1 MKLMVDT
8 TVVRDGLHFAESPS
22 EGPDGLLYVSDFYAH
37 EVLRIDPR
45 TWSASVAATV
55 PAQPSGLGWLPDGR
69 MLVVSMRD
77 LKLLRLEENGSLS
90 VHADLSPVA
99 RGAANDMKV
108 DAQGRAWV
116 GSFGFDFYG
125 LLEADP
131 NADPL
136 FGPGANP
143 PTADIA
149 CVRLD
154 GTVSCAAQGLQFPNG
169 TVQLSDGTLMIAE
182 TVGTCLTAFSI
193 DPAGKLTD
201 RRIWADLSELG
212 PDGDRVLPDGI
223 CADAE
228 DGIWVS
234 DPAHSRAIRLD
245 RHGRVTDRIR
255 TSQPCFAVGLS
266 GPDGRTLICCTAET
280 SNPNIAATR
289 RTGKLEAV
297 RVAVGRQA

>member
-1 MKLMVDT
+1 MVDT
-8 TVVRDGLHFAESPS
+8 TIVKEGLHFAESPS
-22 EGPDGLLYVSDFYAH
+22 EGPDGFVYVSDFYAH
-37 EVLRIDPR
+37 EVLRVDPR
-45 TWSASVAATV
+45 TWSVSIAATV

-77 LKLLRLEENGSLS
+77 LKLLRLEDDGTLS
-90 VHADLSPVA
+90 VHADLSSVA

-108 DAQGRAWV
+108 DAMGRAWV

-149 CVRLD
+149 CVQPD
-154 GTVSCAAQGLQFPNG
+154 GTVNSAAQGLQFPNG
-169 TVQLSDGTLMIAE
+169 TVQLSDGTLVIAE
-182 TVGTCLTAFSI
+182 TVGACLTAFSI

-201 RRIWADLSELG
+201 RRIWADLSRLG
-212 PDGDRVLPDGI
+212 ADGDKLLPDGI

-234 DPAHSRAIRLD
+234 DPAHSGAVRLNAQ
-245 RHGRVTDRIR
+245 GRVTERVS

-280 SNPNIAATR
+280 SNPNTAGTR
-289 RTGKLEAV
+289 RTGKLETI
-297 RVAVGRQA
+297 RVAVGRQR